1 MTSFN
6 KTGDRT
12 AIAYRRPNIVW
23 MCVTPMPNPYPYPPL
38 QVFERLQIDDGLL
51 MTADLW
57 RRAHGYHRQRH
68 GFTFQSLYY
77 PGIIYGLEVA
87 TIPAPDQVP
96 GPYRDGRW
104 LEIQPGVAIDVAG
117 RPIVVPEPLSFRVEL
132 EPPPGESRWVYL
144 TVRHVDPDT
153 LRSSR
158 GTAVVRPE
166 QFRLV
171 EKMTLDE
178 ADIELCRIRLHSS
191 ETGGAITLH
200 RAADV
205 FAPVANELDLRH
217 RPRICPRPDG
227 IVRLAQLITD
237 TPADR
242 AIAIQLQCLLKSIP
256 SLYPHLSGDDD
267 IDPIRDGSLIF
278 SQHSAT
284 PLPDLIYTSWS
295 TLQQLG
301 AIATESLTTVLD
313 QGGMLLVNAMAKDAG
328 LESSY
333 ELRQELRTALAE
345 LEQSPDVAVMRQQ
358 LATEL
363 AAFDRE
369 IHQKVQQLVNTLRS
383 LLAPL
388 GYNLTGDGAISP
400 THPLRLEPFL
410 FGQWPL
416 VDQVPI
422 TVLQWEGVIL
432 LIGDIASLWGP
443 DETMQR
449 SRSDIRTAQEFGV
462 NLLLFAWQHHH
473 LIQLQGGRGHPSP
486 AASSDSLR
494 DRIPPTP

>member
-1 MTSFN
+1 
-6 KTGDRT
+6 
-12 AIAYRRPNIVW
+12 
-23 MCVTPMPNPYPYPPL
+23 
-38 QVFERLQIDDGLL
+38 
-51 MTADLW
+51 
-57 RRAHGYHRQRH
+57 
-68 GFTFQSLYY
+68 
-77 PGIIYGLEVA
+77 
-87 TIPAPDQVP
+87 
-96 GPYRDGRW
+96 
-104 LEIQPGVAIDVAG
+104 
-117 RPIVVPEPLSFRVEL
+117 
-132 EPPPGESRWVYL
+132 
-144 TVRHVDPDT
+144 
-153 LRSSR
+153 
-158 GTAVVRPE
+158 
-166 QFRLV
+166 
-171 EKMTLDE
+171 
-178 ADIELCRIRLHSS
+178 
-191 ETGGAITLH
+191 
-200 RAADV
+200 
-205 FAPVANELDLRH
+205 
-217 RPRICPRPDG
+217 
-227 IVRLAQLITD
+227 
-237 TPADR
+237 
-242 AIAIQLQCLLKSIP
+242 
-256 SLYPHLSGDDD
+256 
-267 IDPIRDGSLIF
+267 LIF

-301 AIATESLTTVLD
+301 AIAIESLTTVLD
-313 QGGMLLVNAMAKDAG
+313 QGGILLVNAMAEDAG
-328 LESSY
+328 LDSSY

-345 LEQSPDVAVMRQQ
+345 LEQSPAVATMRQQ

-388 GYNLTGDGAISP
+388 GYNLTGDGAVSP